1 MVALEGP
8 LWARVVIVY
17 VLASP
22 SYLAVGCCVAALM
35 LLRRGS
41 GRNVYVGLALAGLVM
56 AVSLLLGIVAVLAFI
71 VNYWPDRRVNDSDW
85 AESIPVAGESGVV
98 GEGDG
103 WGGGLGGGGVRGA
116 ASGVGGLAVRFWGSS
131 VPGPA
136 KRALAVVFSVGLFPG
151 LFVASWRAWD
161 ALDRPFDRLV
171 LADQQPLPEALPTWA
186 DGTIQNFSLAVCLFA
201 AACGLGV
208 LWLLPTQSRARH
220 YRWLA
225 LSGLTTPWLPVVG
238 IGVLIAL
245 VIRFCPARR
254 SRRPE
259 AGGDHAAEPH
269 GTFAGEE
276 GSVCGG
282 ETFNGGGR
290 APEPWRP
297 VRWIDARPRRVRR
310 LLAVGVV
317 LAFVPAAAVATTAA
331 LEDSG
336 VIEYN
341 RDPGLRFALVLDDVE
356 SAADE
361 TLAADPDLES
371 VYHAMLYLVWFVW
384 GASMLGSLALLLA
397 VLRSRNDRARRYKT
411 TAMSA
416 LSIGILMY
424 LWWFVGG
431 LGGSSGTARLVWF
444 LL

>member
-1 MVALEGP
+1 M
-8 LWARVVIVY
+8 WARVVIVY

-116 ASGVGGLAVRFWGSS
+116 ASGVGGLAVRFWGGS

-225 LSGLTTPWLPVVG
+225 LSGLTTPWLPALG
-238 IGVLIAL
+238 IGVLIAF
-245 VIRFCPARR
+245 VIRFWPARR
-254 SRRPE
+254 SRWPE
-259 AGGDHAAEPH
+259 AGGDDEAVQH
-269 GTFAGEE
+269 GAPAEE
-276 GSVCGG
+276 GSAHGG
-282 ETFNGGGR
+282 ETISDGGGR
-290 APEPWRP
+290 SEAPSRP

-310 LLAVGVV
+310 LLAVGIV
-317 LAFVPAAAVATTAA
+317 LAFVPATAVATTAA
-331 LEDSG
+331 LEESK

-341 RDPGLRFALVLDDVE
+341 EDSELSLSLLLDPVE
-356 SAADE
+356 TTS
-361 TLAADPDLES
+361 ADPELES

-384 GASMLGSLALLLA
+384 GASMLGSVALLLA
-397 VLRSRNDRARRYKT
+397 VLRSLNHRARRYKT
-411 TAMSA
+411 TAMTA
-416 LSIGILMY
+416 LYLGIAMH
-424 LWWFVGG
+424 LWWLVDG
-431 LGGSSGTARLVWF
+431 LGGSSATAQLVWF